1 MDMIHYNPPRIYL
14 VTRIERYEQLVEVE
28 APSKEEALRLAADDC
43 GTINSDPEFHSFTD
57 SSTWAV
63 EEVKK

>member
-1 MDMIHYNPPRIYL
+1 VTHYDPPKAYF

-28 APSKEEALRLAADDC
+28 ALSPEGALQLVRDGY

-57 SSTWAV
+57 SSNWAV
-63 EEVKK
+63 EEV

>member
-1 MDMIHYNPPRIYL
+1 VGVIHYDPPRTYL
-14 VTRIERYEQLVEVE
+14 ITRIERYEQLVEVE
-28 APSKEEALRLAADDC
+28 ATSKEEALRLAADGY

-57 SSTWAV
+57 SSLWTV

>member
-1 MDMIHYNPPRIYL
+1 MGVKHYDPPKTYL

-28 APSKEEALRLAADDC
+28 AVSEEAALRLVRDGY

-57 SSTWAV
+57 SSNWTV